1 MRFACS
7 PCCNLAACSVT
18 HDSCMLCVTLAF
30 VQLRLDETQA
40 VLLDSLWWSYS
51 TTRCVAAQI
60 PTCADCTQQCGY
72 WTRWV
77 AAIVRLCC
85 VGRCEAWHYKCTVLL
100 ASMFQLAATF
110 NHCLAVAVVAVQFG
124 DLSTEKP
131 EDDRIKPDSNGSII
145 AVSYEARKY
154 GVKR

>member
-1 MRFACS
+1 MQIEVIIILAFIVILLNRTSRSILRFACS

-60 PTCADCTQQCGY
+60 PTCADCTQQCRY
-72 WTRWV
+72 WTRW
-77 AAIVRLCC
+77 L
-85 VGRCEAWHYKCTVLL
+85 
-100 ASMFQLAATF
+100 Q
-110 NHCLAVAVVAVQFG
+110 
-124 DLSTEKP
+124 P
-131 EDDRIKPDSNGSII
+131 
-145 AVSYEARKY
+145 
-154 GVKR
+154 